1 MPCTDTHVGST
12 LVHIFMFS
20 LIITQSLSHFSEALK
35 QTAAQFICTES
46 QDEDDFSNSKDIS
59 AVTVLLEI

>member
-35 QTAAQFICTES
+35 LSSAALNLRMRMII
-46 QDEDDFSNSKDIS
+46 SNSKDIS